1 MKLFIH
7 SRRWLLVM
15 LASSVL
21 GSTLVFAAESASEQA
36 ARAALLFNF
45 IKFTEWPAAAD
56 LPQPH
61 PLYICTATRDLVQI
75 DALEELSTRQ
85 VRGKPLTTIRY
96 SKQANCNVLYVDSR
110 QRWLSIAEEKTKPH
124 TLTIGSYAGFAADGG
139 MIEIVL
145 QEGGA
150 RFDINLAAAKRA
162 ELRFY
167 PQLLKLA
174 RRIVE

>member
-1 MKLFIH
+1 MKMFIH

-15 LASSVL
+15 LASSLL
-21 GSTLVFAAESASEQA
+21 GGTLVFAAETASEQA

-45 IKFTEWPAAAD
+45 IKFTEWPAATGR
-56 LPQPH
+56 PQLH
-61 PLYICTATRDLVQI
+61 LCIATRDQVQI
-75 DALEELSTRQ
+75 DAFEELGTRQ
-85 VRGKPLTTIRY
+85 VRGKPLATIRY
-96 SKQANCNVLYVDSR
+96 SKHADCDVLYVDSR
-110 QRWLSIAEEKTKPH
+110 QRWLSIAEEKVTPH
-124 TLTIGSYAGFAADGG
+124 TLTIGGYAGFAADGG